1 MSEGKGK
8 SGERKTS
15 WFDWNARFWRVSL
28 TLLSALLTFG
38 GPYVVL
44 VLFKA
49 LDLNYVV
56 SVVSGFIVFLVGL
69 LLMLFLIRKKVI
81 SS

>member
-1 MSEGKGK
+1 MSGDKGK
-8 SGERKTS
+8 SEERKKS
-15 WFDWNARFWRVSL
+15 KFNWNSRFWQVSL

-49 LDLNYVV
+49 LDLNYTI
-56 SVVSGFIVFLVGL
+56 SIVSGFIVFLIGL
-69 LLMLFLIRKKVI
+69 ALMLFLIRKKVI
-81 SS
+81 S

>member
-1 MSEGKGK
+1 MSGNEGK
-8 SGERKTS
+8 SGERKTIR
-15 WFDWNARFWRVSL
+15 FDLNSRFWRVSL
-28 TLLSALLTFG
+28 TLFSALLTFG

-56 SVVSGFIVFLVGL
+56 SVVSGFIVFLAGL
-69 LLMLFLIRKKVI
+69 ALMLFLIKKKVI
-81 SS
+81 S

>member
-1 MSEGKGK
+1 MSEDKEK

-15 WFDWNARFWRVSL
+15 RFNWNSKFWQVSL

-44 VLFKA
+44 VLFRA
-49 LDLNYVV
+49 LDLNYTI
-56 SVVSGFIVFLVGL
+56 SVVSGFIVFLAGL
-69 LLMLFLIRKKVI
+69 ALTLFLIKKRVI
-81 SS
+81 S